1 MSQFSKI
8 SELKQT
14 FPSRLVI
21 IFTLFTIAIIIL
33 SFSYYKSQRR
43 RIIAENQNYL
53 TAVSELKT
61 EQIVQWHSERMSDAA
76 IIKDNA
82 PLVRSIGQYFNDRGN
97 IVLKNDLT
105 RWMESV
111 TNEFDYS
118 GVAIIDPLNNP
129 IINAS
134 HSDSVRTGN
143 ILKQLKESFETQSVI
158 FCDLH
163 RTGDTSAIHID
174 ILIPLVE
181 PGTTGQPPFGIMIL
195 RINPSKK
202 LYPLIQ
208 SWPTLSKTSET
219 LLLRKDGDSV
229 LFLNELRHTDNRA
242 LSMKL
247 PLASENLLGAMAVRG
262 SIGVAEGVDYRNIP
276 AIGYLNKIPGLG
288 WYMVTKVDRE
298 ELLAPLRG
306 YALFTLIVAILLIV
320 ANALIF
326 IFFIWNQ
333 RVGSY
338 RNQLK
343 SERAIREAEEILYRT
358 QTILQTAMDQSQAG
372 IAIADAPDGKLR
384 YVNDAGLLIRG
395 GDRDNAT
402 NGVSIDQYVAS
413 WHLLDLDGR
422 PLEADEVPL
431 ARAIMFGEKCS
442 REFIIHRGDNDDRIV
457 VANAAPI
464 KDSEGKVISA
474 IVVFLDITEF
484 KQMER
489 ELRKSNEELEERVA
503 ERTAQLEA
511 ANKELETFS
520 YSVSHD
526 LRAPLRTVNSFTE
539 ILLAEY
545 EEVLDDE
552 GKRLCGI
559 ISSGAT
565 QMGALI
571 DDLLS
576 FSRVGRSSLKPSLL
590 DMKSMVTSVFVEI
603 TSEREKERTNI
614 KIGKLHKGYADANLI
629 RLVWTNLISNAIKY
643 SSKKNF
649 SEITIASEIEGD
661 MIVYSI
667 KDNGVGFQMQYVHKL
682 FGVFQRLHS
691 ETEFEGNGVGLA
703 NVKRIITQHNGKV
716 WAEGELDKGATF
728 YFSLPREDGSQ
739 KVLVTSY

>member
-1 MSQFSKI
+1 MSLFNNL

-21 IFTLFTIAIIIL
+21 IFTIFTIAIISLGLI
-33 SFSYYKSQRR
+33 FYGSQRK

-61 EQIVQWHSERMSDAA
+61 RQIEQWHRERMADAT
-76 IIKDNA
+76 IIEDNA
-82 PLVRSIGQYFNDRGN
+82 PLVRSIKQYFNEKGN
-97 IVLKNDLT
+97 LVLRQELT
-105 RWMESV
+105 IWMESV
-111 TNEFDYS
+111 IREFDYS
-118 GVAIIDPLNNP
+118 GIAIVDPLLYP
-129 IINAS
+129 LIDVS
-134 HSDSVRTGN
+134 HGDSVRTGS
-143 ILKQLKESFETQSVI
+143 ILKELNEALETNTVI

-174 ILIPLVE
+174 ILIPLVDPE
-181 PGTTGQPPFGIMIL
+181 TNGQSPFGIMIL
-195 RINPSKK
+195 RVDPRQK

-208 SWPTLSKTSET
+208 SWPTLSRTSET

-229 LFLNELRHTDNRA
+229 LFLNELRHTEGHA

-247 PLASENLLGAMAVRG
+247 PLSSENLLGAKAARG
-262 SIGVAEGVDYRNIP
+262 SVGVAEGVDYRNVP
-276 AIGYLNKIPGLG
+276 VVGYLNKIPGLD
-288 WYMVTKVDRE
+288 WYMVTKVDRD
-298 ELLAPLRG
+298 ELLTPLRS
-306 YALFTLIVAILLIV
+306 YSLYTLIVIILLLV

-326 IFFIWNQ
+326 GSFIWNL
-333 RVGSY
+333 RVKSY
-338 RNQLK
+338 QNQLI
-343 SERAIREAEEILYRT
+343 SERAIREAEEALHRT

-384 YVNDAGLLIRG
+384 YVNEAGFIIRG
-395 GDRDNAT
+395 GDRESAT
-402 NGVSIDQYVAS
+402 EGVSLDHYVAS

-431 ARAIMFGEKCS
+431 ARAVKYGEKCS
-442 REFIIHRGDNDDRIV
+442 REFIIHRGDKDDRIV

-474 IVVFLDITEF
+474 IVIFLDITDL

-489 ELRKSNEELEERVA
+489 ELRKSNEELEDRVA

-539 ILLAEY
+539 ILLKEY

-590 DMKSMVTSVFVEI
+590 DMRSMATSVFVEI
-603 TSEREKERTNI
+603 SGQKEKERTNI
-614 KIGKLHKGYADANLI
+614 KIGKLHKAYADANLM
-629 RLVWTNLISNAIKY
+629 RLVWTNLISNAVKY

-649 SEITIASEIEGD
+649 SEITIASVAEGD
-661 MIVYSI
+661 MIVYSV

-691 ETEFEGNGVGLA
+691 ESEFEGNGVGLA
-703 NVKRIITQHNGKV
+703 NVKRIISRHNGKV

-728 YFSLPREDGSQ
+728 YFSLPGEAGIQEKDI
-739 KVLVTSY
+739 TT